1 MAAKVNLGAPM
12 LTPVAGLVAG
22 ILAAGVGA
30 GFVTGALLIV
40 AGIIIYEVLRR
51 FTANPVYAWRLR
63 QWHHSWL
70 FLIFAGAGVMVTD
83 FSRPVPLNDA
93 LTGST
98 RMAYGRIRDLSDRTA
113 GDRIIVDV
121 NALVDS
127 AGNVRA
133 CSPEGVTATIAH
145 CEAVPGDYI
154 GLPCRLIPLAASP
167 YSFDDAYPQRM
178 QRKGILYEADMEEEA
193 FPDYDAEKEKKP
205 EHRLQTWLWNL
216 RIDMERFV
224 ECTSLSMPVKK
235 FLITLLLGDKAYL
248 DSDTRDLFA
257 DAGISHVL
265 ALSGMH
271 VSIVAGI
278 LLFLLY
284 PFNFFGLYKWRYL
297 IALPVLWGYTAITG
311 ASPATV
317 RAAIMMTVLVA
328 SLLLER
334 RNSGWNALLSAM
346 FVILLFSPMSLYDAG
361 LQLSFICVASLI
373 LFAGPVNPIDHRAHP
388 RLHAVAAAV
397 SVSIVATA
405 GSWVITAYWFGAI
418 PLLFLPAN
426 ILVLPLLP
434 VYIVV
439 ALIYFLSVLAGMEL
453 HPLAWLLDG
462 SYEGLT
468 RLLEWLRG
476 DSGTSVEVTVSLI
489 TVLLWLAAMGVAAVW
504 LHHRRTRLNRGMA
517 ILLATAA
524 LVTVPM
530 AAAERHTEVIVTNSR
545 RNVTVRV
552 KSGRDF
558 REYRFPANTVG
569 EYAVD
574 GIRIVS
580 ADCSVEGAAVQPGCD
595 VLVVTSRCPDSI
607 AWLMGRLRP
616 AHVMT
621 YPTDRILRLPTRDP

>member
-1 MAAKVNLGAPM
+1 M
-12 LTPVAGLVAG
+12 LTPVAGLAAG
-22 ILAAGVGA
+22 ILAA

-70 FLIFAGAGVMVTD
+70 FLIFAGAGVLVTD
-83 FSRPVPLNDA
+83 FSRPVPLDDA

-127 AGNVRA
+127 AGNVTA
-133 CSPEGVTATIAH
+133 CSPVGVTATMAH
-145 CEAVPGDYI
+145 CEAAPGDYI

-167 YSFDDAYPQRM
+167 YSFDNAYPQRM
-178 QRKGILYEADMEEEA
+178 QRKGILYEADMEERA

-205 EHRLQTWLWNL
+205 EYRLQSWLWNL

-235 FLITLLLGDKAYL
+235 FLITLLFGDKAYL

-284 PFNFFGLYKWRYL
+284 PFNFLGLYKWRYL
-297 IALPVLWGYTAITG
+297 IVLPGLWGYTAITG

-334 RNSGWNALLSAM
+334 RNSGWNALLLAM
-346 FVILLFSPMSLYDAG
+346 FVILLFSPMSLYDPG

-373 LFAGPVNPIDHRAHP
+373 LFAGPANPIDHRAHP
-388 RLHAVAAAV
+388 RLYAVAAGV

-453 HPLAWLLDG
+453 HPLTWILDG

-476 DSGTSVEVTVSLI
+476 DSGTSVEVTVSFV

-504 LHHRRTRLNRGMA
+504 LHHCRSRINMGMA

-530 AAAERHTEVIVTNSR
+530 AAAERHTEVIMTNSR

-558 REYRFPANTVG
+558 REYSFPANTVG

-607 AWLMGRLRP
+607 AWLRRRLRP

-621 YPTDRILRLPTRDP
+621 YPTDRILRLPTRNP